1 MNNKTFKFKELI
13 SEENKRVAGQREQR
27 KKQGIE
33 IFNEEK
39 LMGLSISGG
48 GIRSASFALGLL
60 QSLNGVEI
68 KSDRKNTKPGKV
80 MEQLDYLSTVSGGGY
95 VGSALTWFNQQNA
108 SGSAFYFPFGKK
120 YVGARSSRDGDVLSF
135 IRQHGNYLIPGSGLS
150 FFSALMVVLRG
161 LVVPFIVYLTL
172 LVSGFYLFIA
182 GNLFE
187 PSGRWFGPSWIEF
200 PNLLLGISAAA
211 ALLFLLFSFLY
222 ALGSFLVPLLSSGK
236 IRDYLARVRV
246 QKGLGRLGLLIVVTL
261 LIGSVPLFATAI
273 GNFIDAKLA
282 GGGAS
287 LLGVLGGAFQYSQQQ
302 KGKTSGSFGGLRVM
316 LTCILLIYG
325 FAVLAYAVA
334 DQIDTFNMAM
344 FAALGSFILLTGLF
358 VNLNY
363 FSLGRMYRDRLAET
377 FLPNRDAVQTNQ
389 WQPAT
394 ESDGTKLTDVNGDA
408 QQGPYHLINTNVIL
422 TDAKASKF
430 RGRGGDN
437 FILSPIAC
445 GSNATRGWLSTDE
458 FDHGN
463 MTLATAMAISGAAAN
478 PHTGPSGGGL
488 TRSKAV
494 SFLMFL
500 LGVRLGYYVANP
512 HREVS
517 DARRGI
523 ARVFKPNYY
532 YPGIYQGLLGSGFDT
547 SAGYL
552 ELSDGGHFENLGL
565 YELIR
570 RQVDLIIVSDGGAD
584 PAFSFQDLANAVEKV
599 RVDFGVIIK
608 FDDGDYD
615 LTHLMPGSAGD
626 GLFVERYALAARGF
640 AIGQIYYDGEN
651 GQVGTLLYVK
661 TTMTKDLPADIYGYK
676 DAHQSF
682 PDQSTADQFF
692 DEIQF
697 EAYRELGYRIGKT
710 MLQDAQVQNI
720 FAKY

>member
-1 MNNKTFKFKELI
+1 
-13 SEENKRVAGQREQR
+13 
-27 KKQGIE
+27 
-33 IFNEEK
+33 
-39 LMGLSISGG
+39 
-48 GIRSASFALGLL
+48 
-60 QSLNGVEI
+60 
-68 KSDRKNTKPGKV
+68 
-80 MEQLDYLSTVSGGGY
+80 
-95 VGSALTWFNQQNA
+95 
-108 SGSAFYFPFGKK
+108 
-120 YVGARSSRDGDVLSF
+120 
-135 IRQHGNYLIPGSGLS
+135 
-150 FFSALMVVLRG
+150 
-161 LVVPFIVYLTL
+161 
-172 LVSGFYLFIA
+172 
-182 GNLFE
+182 
-187 PSGRWFGPSWIEF
+187 
-200 PNLLLGISAAA
+200 
-211 ALLFLLFSFLY
+211 
-222 ALGSFLVPLLSSGK
+222 
-236 IRDYLARVRV
+236 
-246 QKGLGRLGLLIVVTL
+246 
-261 LIGSVPLFATAI
+261 
-273 GNFIDAKLA
+273 
-282 GGGAS
+282 
-287 LLGVLGGAFQYSQQQ
+287 
-302 KGKTSGSFGGLRVM
+302 M

-325 FAVLAYAVA
+325 LAVLAYVVA

-344 FAALGSFILLTGLF
+344 FATLGSVILLTGLF

-377 FLPNRDAVQTNQ
+377 FLPNCDAVKTNQ

-394 ESDGTKLTDVNGDA
+394 ESDGTKLAEVNGDD

-445 GSNATRGWLSTDE
+445 GSNATRGWVTTDD
-458 FDHGN
+458 FDRGN

-478 PHTGPSGGGL
+478 PHTGPAGGGL

-523 ARVFKPNYY
+523 TRMFKPNYY

-565 YELIR
+565 YELVR
-570 RQVDLIIVSDGGAD
+570 RRVDLIIVSDGGAD